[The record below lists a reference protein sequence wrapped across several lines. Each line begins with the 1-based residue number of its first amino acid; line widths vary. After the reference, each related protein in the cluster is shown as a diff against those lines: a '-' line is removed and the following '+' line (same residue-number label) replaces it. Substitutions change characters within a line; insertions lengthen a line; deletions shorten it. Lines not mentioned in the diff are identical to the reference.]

1 MAVITPT
8 PKVQF
13 LTDNGA
19 PLVGGKLYTYV
30 AGTTTPQATYT
41 DETGSTANTNP
52 VILDSR
58 GEANVWLGAA
68 SYKFILTDADDVELW
83 SVDYITAP
91 TTALSPVL
99 SGNVTISTDSS
110 GPALKITQTGTGPV
124 LLVQDSADPD
134 VTPFIINSNGLVGLG
149 TISPTEAIDV
159 ANDGKIQLSAAGN
172 PRTIISATSVDSII
186 DVSDN
191 RNFVVRTNNNTRL
204 TISGSGAMTFGGAI
218 TISSGGLTINAGGLS
233 VLGGGAA
240 ITGNSTVT
248 GTFGSTGALTVSSGG
263 AGITGNSTVT
273 GTFGVTGTLTAQTGL
288 TVSAGG
294 AGISGNSTVTGT
306 LGVTSTLTVSSG
318 GAAITGNSTIT
329 GTLTATSTLTGQ
341 NGLTIL
347 SGGADITGNS
357 TVTGTLTATS
367 TLTAQNGLTVSAG
380 GAGITGLLTA
390 NSGVS
395 VPSGGVSVTG
405 TVTATTFSGAWE
417 NLPAGT
423 VMLFVQTSAPTG
435 WTKSTAHD
443 NKALRVVSGAASSGG
458 SVAFTTAFA
467 SQAVTGTVASYTLTT
482 ADIPSH
488 NHTATSSVTDSGHT
502 HSYTAPAIGGAA
514 VSAGGI
520 PIATAGTQG
529 GTTGSSTTG
538 ITVSTSIGNTGGGG
552 GHSHGFSA
560 PNINLAVQY
569 VDVIIAT
576 KN

>member
-1 MAVITPT
+1 MAVVTPT
-8 PKVQF
+8 PKMQF
-13 LTDNGA
+13 LTAEGT

-30 AGTTTPQATYT
+30 AGTTTPQATFT
-41 DETGSTANTNP
+41 DETGATANTNP

-68 SYKFILTDADDVELW
+68 SYKFLLTDAEDVEIW

-91 TTALSPVL
+91 TTSLSPVL

-218 TISSGGLTINAGGLS
+218 TVSSGGLTINAGGLS
-233 VLGGGAA
+233 VLGGGAT

-294 AGISGNSTVTGT
+294 AGIAGG
-306 LGVTSTLTVSSG
+306 LTVSSG
-318 GAAITGNSTIT
+318 GAG
-329 GTLTATSTLTGQ
+329 
-341 NGLTIL
+341 
-347 SGGADITGNS
+347 ITGNS

-380 GAGITGLLTA
+380 GAG
-390 NSGVS
+390 VS
-395 VPSGGVSVTG
+395 VGAW
-405 TVTATTFSGAWE
+405 ATT
-417 NLPAGT
+417 
-423 VMLFVQTSAPTG
+423 SA
-435 WTKSTAHD
+435 A
-443 NKALRVVSGAASSGG
+443 GAA
-458 SVAFTTAFA
+458 
-467 SQAVTGTVASYTLTT
+467 
-482 ADIPSH
+482 
-488 NHTATSSVTDSGHT
+488 
-502 HSYTAPAIGGAA
+502 
-514 VSAGGI
+514 
-520 PIATAGTQG
+520 
-529 GTTGSSTTG
+529 
-538 ITVSTSIGNTGGGG
+538 
-552 GHSHGFSA
+552 
-560 PNINLAVQY
+560 
-569 VDVIIAT
+569 
-576 KN
+576 